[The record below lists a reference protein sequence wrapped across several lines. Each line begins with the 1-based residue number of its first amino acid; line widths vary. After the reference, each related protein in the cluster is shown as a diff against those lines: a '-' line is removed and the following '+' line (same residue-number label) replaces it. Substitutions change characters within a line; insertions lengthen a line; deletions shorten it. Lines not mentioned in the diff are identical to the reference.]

1 MSETTSTRAKQFTD
15 KMQKIDSAYQRAVNK
30 LAELEKKKLDLIK
43 SYNKK
48 KDDERLAAIRASLNN

>member
-1 MSETTSTRAKQFTD
+1 MPETTSTRSKQFAD

-30 LAELEKKKLDLIK
+30 LAELEKKKLDLVR

-48 KDDERLAAIRASLNN
+48 KDDERLAVIRASFK